1 MNGNDCTFFFKK
13 IIKGREDDI
22 VNFVF
27 NNMNKSKKSFLK
39 TLAFLLEMGYTLIS
53 ANVCAKIEVINNI
66 NT

>member
-39 TLAFLLEMGYTLIS
+39 RLHFFW
-53 ANVCAKIEVINNI
+53 KWVIL
-66 NT
+66 

>member
-1 MNGNDCTFFFKK
+1 MKIQGISDFGNKK
-13 IIKGREDDI
+13 QR
-22 VNFVF
+22 
-27 NNMNKSKKSFLK
+27 KSFLK